1 MLSRDGLTDNI
12 TPHFSDRRVPLDIP
26 ARASAPVRVASLVAS
41 WLVPGAGHL
50 VLGRFGRGL
59 LFFAVI
65 VGAFVFGLSLHGR
78 LFWPTPAAD
87 PPPFYHYD
95 LITVLWFAAQIG
107 SGLCYLV
114 SYGLSFGTNPNP
126 MPATSD
132 YGNTFMLLAGLLNY
146 LVIYDA
152 FDIAAGRKR

>member
-1 MLSRDGLTDNI
+1 MQSRDGLTDNI

-26 ARASAPVRVASLVAS
+26 HRASLPMRAISLIAS
-41 WLVPGAGHL
+41 WLIPGAGHM

-59 LFFAVI
+59 LFFVLI

-78 LFWPTPAAD
+78 IFWPTVSEPS
-87 PPPFYHYD
+87 FLHFD

-107 SGLCYLV
+107 SGACYLI
-114 SYGLSFGTNPNP
+114 SYTWGFGTDPHP
-126 MPATSD
+126 LPATSD

-146 LVIYDA
+146 LIIYDA
-152 FDIAAGRKR
+152 FDIGAGRKR

>member
-1 MLSRDGLTDNI
+1 
-12 TPHFSDRRVPLDIP
+12 HFSDRRLPSNVPQK
-26 ARASAPVRVASLVAS
+26 ASIAMRIASLVAS

-50 VLGRFGRGL
+50 MLGKAGRAA
-59 LFFAVI
+59 LFFVVI
-65 VGAFVFGLSLHGR
+65 VGAFALGLALHGR
-78 LFWPTPAAD
+78 LFWPTAD
-87 PPPFYHYD
+87 PSSTFRFD

-114 SYGLSFGTNPNP
+114 SYGLGLGSDPP
-126 MPATSD
+126 VPATSD
-132 YGNTFMLLAGLLNY
+132 YGNTFMLLAGLLNF

>member
-1 MLSRDGLTDNI
+1 MQSRDGLTDNI
-12 TPHFSDRRVPLDIP
+12 TPHFSDRRVPLNVP
-26 ARASAPVRVASLVAS
+26 RQASMPVRAVALLAS

-50 VLGRFGRGL
+50 VLGRYGRAL
-59 LFFAVI
+59 LFFVII
-65 VGAFVFGLSLHGR
+65 VGAFIFGIILHGR
-78 LFWPTPAAD
+78 IFWPTVAEQPAT
-87 PPPFYHYD
+87 FHYD

-107 SGLCYLV
+107 SGLCYMV
-114 SYGLSFGTNPNP
+114 SFAFGFGSDAHPL
-126 MPATSD
+126 PATSD